1 MLPVGLSRAG
11 PSQSFCSAEAKARP
25 LALLSRDDDIEV
37 LVDETSEHPEETS
50 PVRAI
55 SRAAT

>member
-1 MLPVGLSRAG
+1 MLLFSRMRE
-11 PSQSFCSAEAKARP
+11 S

-37 LVDETSEHPEETS
+37 IVDEASDHTEDTS